1 MTERGRLILYTM
13 PIGLVKFLTRGW
25 GYGSLLDF

>member
-25 GYGSLLDF
+25 VMGVC